1 MKHILTIQDL
11 SCVGRCSLTVALPV
25 LSAMGHQCSVLPTA
39 VLSTHTAFQKPE
51 VEDLTDRL
59 SGFARHWQENSIQFH
74 AVTVGYLSDPN
85 QAAIVE
91 QIINNIGAPT
101 VLDPV
106 MGDHGKLYRRI
117 TEEHIAAMKRLAAR
131 ADVILPNLTEA
142 AALTGR
148 PYREQA
154 DEAYLSELTDGLL
167 ALGAK
172 AAVITGVHLR
182 DGAIGYFGRDKE
194 GNTFSY
200 QGKLISR
207 QFHGTGDLFA
217 AVLSG
222 SLLRGLSL
230 DASAQTAAE
239 FVRACVEHTE
249 NVTPFGVEFEK
260 QLHRLWEQEI
270 PAAKT

>member
-39 VLSTHTAFQKPE
+39 VLSTHTAFPKPE

-59 SGFARHWQENSIQFH
+59 LAFARHWQENGVVFD

-91 QIINNIGAPT
+91 QILGAIGAPV

-106 MGDHGKLYRRI
+106 MGDHGKLYSRI
-117 TEEHIAAMKRLAAR
+117 TPEHIQAMKRLAAR

-142 AALTGR
+142 AALTGL
-148 PYREQA
+148 PYRELV
-154 DEAYLSELTDGLL
+154 DEAYLKDLTDGLL
-167 ALGAK
+167 CLGAK
-172 AAVITGVHLR
+172 AAVITGVHLQ
-182 DGAIGYFGRDKE
+182 DGAIGYYGRNKE
-194 GNTFSY
+194 GAPFCY
-200 QGKLISR
+200 QGTLIPR

-222 SLLRGLSL
+222 SLLQGSALR
-230 DASAQTAAE
+230 DAAQNAAE
-239 FVRACVEHTE
+239 FVAACVENTE
-249 NVTPFGVEFEK
+249 KVTPFGVEFET
-260 QLHRLWEQEI
+260 QLYRLW
-270 PAAKT
+270 K

>member
-51 VEDLTDRL
+51 VEDLTGRL
-59 SGFARHWQENSIQFH
+59 LDFARHWQENGITFDT
-74 AVTVGYLSDPN
+74 VTVGYLSDPR

-91 QIINNIGAPT
+91 QIIKNIGAPT

-106 MGDHGKLYRRI
+106 MGDHGRLYSRI
-117 TEEHIAAMKRLAAR
+117 TPEHIDAMKRLAAR

-142 AALTGR
+142 AGLTGQ
-148 PYREQA
+148 PYREQV
-154 DEAYLSELTDGLL
+154 DEAYLYDLTQGLL

-182 DGAIGYFGRDKE
+182 HGAIGYYGRDNRGE
-194 GNTFSY
+194 SFSY
-200 QGKLISR
+200 QGPLIPR

-222 SLLRGLSL
+222 SQLRGQTL
-230 DASAQTAAE
+230 DNAARNAAE
-239 FVRACVEHTE
+239 FVRICVEHTE
-249 NVTPFGVEFEK
+249 KVTPFGVEFEK
-260 QLHRLWEQEI
+260 QLYRLWE
-270 PAAKT
+270 